1 MADTAT
7 TAHVDLGVTGMTCT
21 SCSSRVQRKLNKLD
35 GVEAAVNFAT
45 ESAAVDYDPH
55 AVDVPRLIEVVRN
68 AGYDAFDFQ
77 DQATQPGAET
87 ETPDAWGALD
97 TARAEESRDLLRR
110 VGWSAALSVPVMI
123 LSMVPALQFTHWQ
136 WACALLTT
144 LVYVFGGAPFHRATW
159 TNLKHGSFTM
169 DTLVTLGTTAA
180 YFWSLGALFFT
191 PAGDPG
197 AHMVMSLS
205 ALGHTAHGTP
215 HIYFEAVGMV
225 ITFILVGRWCENR
238 AKGQSSAALRELV
251 SMRPQQASVLRNG
264 TEERIPAS
272 ELRRGDVFVVRPGEK
287 IATDGVVTAGHSAVD
302 ESLISGEAVPVEV
315 SEGAA
320 VTGATMNTTGRLE
333 VRATRVGAETTLAQ
347 MAQLVADAQS
357 KQAPVQ
363 RLVDRV
369 AQIFVPAVVAIAAVT
384 LFAHLIAGHSVG
396 TAFIAAVAVLIIA
409 CPCAMGLATP
419 TAILVG
425 TGRGAQ
431 LGLLISGAD
440 VLESTRTVDTVVLD
454 KTGTIT
460 EGAMSVHAVTSAEC
474 LRLAAAVEAGSEHP
488 IARAIIDATG
498 GAVTPA
504 TDVTAEP
511 GVGISGQVDGQVVR
525 VGRPPAG
532 EALPAE
538 LRAAY
543 DAAEAAGGT
552 AVVVAVDG
560 AARGVIDVRDRVKAS
575 SLKAVESLRG
585 LGLEPHLLTGD
596 NERAARAVAD
606 AVGIDRVTA
615 GVRPGDKAAVIEKL
629 QAAGHTVAMVGDG
642 VNDAPALA
650 QADLGVA
657 MSSGAD
663 VAIAAADITLMG
675 NDLHQAADA
684 VRLSRRTLK
693 IIRGNLWW
701 AFAYNA
707 LLIPVAACG
716 LLNPLFAGLAMAL
729 SSVFVVTNSLRLRS
743 FQPNAS

>member
-110 VGWSAALSVPVMI
+110 VGWSAALSVPVMC
-123 LSMVPALQFTHWQ
+123 LSMIPALQFTHWQ
-136 WACALLTT
+136 WACAILTS
-144 LVYVFGGAPFHRATW
+144 LVYVFDGAPFHRAAW
-159 TNLKHGSFTM
+159 TNLAHGSFTM
-169 DTLVTLGTTAA
+169 DTLVSLGTTAA

-238 AKGQSSAALRELV
+238 AKGQSLAALRELM
-251 SMRPQQASVLRNG
+251 SLRPQQASVLRGG

-272 ELRRGDVFVVRPGEK
+272 ELRRGDIFVVRPGEK

-302 ESLISGEAVPVEV
+302 ESLLSGEAVPVEV
-315 SEGAA
+315 GEGAS
-320 VTGATMNTTGRLE
+320 VTGATINTTGRIE
-333 VRATRVGAETTLAQ
+333 VRVTRVGTETTLAQ
-347 MAQLVADAQS
+347 MAKLVADAQS

-369 AQIFVPAVVAIAAVT
+369 AQVFVPAVVVIAAVT
-384 LFAHLIAGHSVG
+384 LVAHLLAGHSVG

-454 KTGTIT
+454 KTGTVT
-460 EGAMSVHAVTSAEC
+460 EGAMSVHAATDTES

-488 IARAIIDATG
+488 IARAIVAAAGETS
-498 GAVTPA
+498 PA

-511 GVGISGQVDGQVVR
+511 GVGVSGQVDGHRVQ
-525 VGRPPAG
+525 VGRPRADVP
-532 EALPAE
+532 LPAE
-538 LRAAY
+538 LRRAV
-543 DAAEAAGGT
+543 DAAET

-560 AARGVIDVRDRVKAS
+560 APRGVIDVRDSVKES
-575 SLKAVESLRG
+575 SREAVSRLRG

-596 NERAARAVAD
+596 NERVARAVAD
-606 AVGIDRVTA
+606 AVGIDTVTA
-615 GVRPGDKAAVIEKL
+615 GVMPEDKAAVIDKL

-684 VRLSRRTLK
+684 VRLSRRTLQ
-693 IIRGNLWW
+693 IIKGNLWW

-743 FQPNAS
+743 FQPSAS

>member
-35 GVEAAVNFAT
+35 GVDAAVNFAT
-45 ESAAVDYDPH
+45 ESAAVDYDPR

-68 AGYDAFDFQ
+68 AGYDAFDFHEL
-77 DQATQPGAET
+77 AVEPGAAA

-110 VGWSAALSVPVMI
+110 VGWSAALSVPVMC
-123 LSMVPALQFTHWQ
+123 LSMIPALQFTHWQ
-136 WACALLTT
+136 WACAILTT
-144 LVYVFGGAPFHRATW
+144 LVYVFGGAPFHRAAW
-159 TNLKHGSFTM
+159 TNLAHGSFTM
-169 DTLVTLGTTAA
+169 DTLVSLGTTAA

-238 AKGQSSAALRELV
+238 AKGQSLAALRELM
-251 SMRPQQASVLRNG
+251 SLRPQQASVLRGG

-272 ELRRGDVFVVRPGEK
+272 ELRRGDIFVVRPGEK

-302 ESLISGEAVPVEV
+302 ESLLSGEAVPVEV
-315 SEGAA
+315 GEGAS
-320 VTGATMNTTGRLE
+320 VTGATINTTGRIE
-333 VRATRVGAETTLAQ
+333 VRVTRVGTETTLAQ
-347 MAQLVADAQS
+347 MAKLVADAQS

-369 AQIFVPAVVAIAAVT
+369 AQVFVPAVVVIAAVT
-384 LFAHLIAGHSVG
+384 LVAHLLAGHSVG

-454 KTGTIT
+454 KTGTVT
-460 EGAMSVHAVTSAEC
+460 EGAMSVHAATDTES

-488 IARAIIDATG
+488 IARAIVAAAGETS
-498 GAVTPA
+498 PA

-511 GVGISGQVDGQVVR
+511 GVGVSGQVDGHRVQ
-525 VGRPPAG
+525 VGRPRADVP
-532 EALPAE
+532 LPAE
-538 LRAAY
+538 LRRAV
-543 DAAEAAGGT
+543 DAAET

-560 AARGVIDVRDRVKAS
+560 APRGVIDVRDSVKES
-575 SLKAVESLRG
+575 SREAVSRLRG

-596 NERAARAVAD
+596 NERVARAVAD
-606 AVGIDRVTA
+606 AVGIDTVTA
-615 GVRPGDKAAVIEKL
+615 GVMPEDKAAVIDKL

-684 VRLSRRTLK
+684 VRLSRRTLQ
-693 IIRGNLWW
+693 IIKGNLWW

-743 FQPNAS
+743 FQPSAS